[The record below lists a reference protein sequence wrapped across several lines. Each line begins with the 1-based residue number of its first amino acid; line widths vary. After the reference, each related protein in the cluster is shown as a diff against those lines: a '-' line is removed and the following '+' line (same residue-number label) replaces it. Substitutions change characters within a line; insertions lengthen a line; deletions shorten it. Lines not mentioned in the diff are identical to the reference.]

1 MQRMAGL
8 KFLFQ
13 FFFWKRMNMAKFMFL
28 LRNKKK
34 KSSILSPPHINNLST
49 LIGEQG
55 KMGRGNPLVRRVIA
69 INFYYIILFFFFFF
83 FFFLKP
89 QRIKRR
95 RRVYN
100 KTHFSDSFHNWR
112 PGAVKVQFY
121 LKVSQESCTLT

>member
-8 KFLFQ
+8 EFLFQ
-13 FFFWKRMNMAKFMFL
+13 FFFLKKNEHGKVYVSF
-28 LRNKKK
+28 KKQKK

-69 INFYYIILFFFFFF
+69 INFYYIILFFFFFLS
-83 FFFLKP
+83 FLKP
-89 QRIKRR
+89 QGIKKRRR

-100 KTHFSDSFHNWR
+100 KTHFSDSFHN
-112 PGAVKVQFY
+112 
-121 LKVSQESCTLT
+121 